1 MLDAPEQDPV
11 DPGDPASPPHGEAEQ
26 PLPGP
31 RWPRALRA
39 SATRR
44 ALLLTALGGLLIA
57 GLVTAIPA
65 VGRAPERLAGYIAS
79 NPVPSTGA
87 KINASFNRVA
97 SGDCLMWPDGTPE
110 SAAIVSCADEH
121 RFEVAESIDMR
132 TFPGMEYGQNAAPPS
147 PARIQQISEEQCE
160 AAVRRY
166 LGTKFDPNS
175 KFTISML
182 WPGDRAWRQA
192 GERRMLCGLQSPG
205 PNNQQ
210 LAFKGKVATSTSPRS
225 GRPVPA
231 WASMPPPTSRST
243 CRWTARHRTRWRYP
257 ARQPGREVSR
267 RAAERT
273 RAGRVHQGR
282 VHPDDGRLPRTP
294 QVAYHHPDADLPHA
308 DAAQLVG
315 G

>member
-1 MLDAPEQDPV
+1 MERMLDAPEQDPV

-210 LAFKGKVATSTSPRS
+210 LAFKGKVADQ
-225 GRPVPA
+225 PA
-231 WASMPPPTSRST
+231 DRRAGGLRG
-243 CRWTARHRTRWRYP
+243 TARDGGIRHG
-257 ARQPGREVSR
+257 QPGREVSR

>member
-1 MLDAPEQDPV
+1 MERMLDAPEQDPV

-210 LAFKGKVATSTSPRS
+210 LAFKGKVADIDQSKVWPAGTCLGIDATTNQPIDV
-225 GRPVPA
+225 PV
-231 WASMPPPTSRST
+231 
-243 CRWTARHRTRWRYP
+243 
-257 ARQPGREVSR
+257 
-267 RAAERT
+267 
-273 RAGRVHQGR
+273 
-282 VHPDDGRLPRTP
+282 
-294 QVAYHHPDADLPHA
+294 
-308 DAAQLVG
+308 
-315 G
+315 